1 MTELDLLIKFW
12 EAKLKFDRY
21 LMEPSVVVTIESTI
35 KYLKKLKGE
44 SDGAEKGTGDSQRD

>member
-44 SDGAEKGTGDSQRD
+44 SDGAEKSTSTGE